1 MLSVIFTYAQ
11 RAIKGM
17 IVKKQGSGTSESF
30 QFHHSD
36 SYSDSSYSDYSD
48 HSDYYDGD

>member
-1 MLSVIFTYAQ
+1 MEIKKATCAQ
-11 RAIKGM
+11 ESILKRIGE
-17 IVKKQGSGTSESF
+17 KQDCCPIESF

-48 HSDYYDGD
+48 HSDYYDIS

>member
-1 MLSVIFTYAQ
+1 MIQNALTRAQ
-11 RAIKGM
+11 EAIKEL
-17 IVKKQGSGTSESF
+17 ILKKQSWNSSESF

-48 HSDYYDGD
+48 YGDYYDGD